1 MMPGSKLAVIVL
13 ALGLMCSAQS
23 SAPKTAAKIRAANA
37 TAVKATVKRAK
48 ARHSPAAAP
57 MPAPAPPAATA
68 EEVRLLREAMAQQQE
83 QLKQLQQAMAQ
94 RDSRIEQLTQQLHVT
109 PPAVSGGEST
119 SSASAI
125 QDETIKSL
133 QADVADLK
141 LNQTNSALS
150 TQEDQKRVSA
160 VEGVLGRFRFNG
172 DVRVRQEDFFQD
184 FNGCVRPSCAP
195 RFRER
200 IRLRFGVDGRINE
213 DFTAGLYVASG
224 VLTDPVS
231 TNETLTNFFE
241 KKTIGFDRG
250 FITYN
255 PVKHKWL
262 SLTGGKFA
270 YTWNRTSVTL
280 DPDLNP
286 EGFSEKLSWD
296 INNAG
301 FVKNFTA
308 MGMQL
313 FFNEVSKGVD
323 SFAAGG
329 QVSSRLQL
337 GHLWTMTPSYTAL
350 NWRNIDSILNAAPAV
365 TGNATVGPF
374 APNGLTNATF
384 TDAAGNR
391 HVLSQFLYSDLI
403 INNVIKTP
411 MPRFPFNLT
420 GEYLVNTR
428 AATNRSHVYYV
439 EGGLGQQR
447 NKGDWNF
454 GYAFLR
460 QEQDSVIGSFN
471 ESDQRAPTNVLQHHL
486 YLQYKLRQNLQL
498 AFTQWIGR
506 TLDVRLQNAAKA
518 TGLPAGRQDPF
529 LNRLQ
534 FDAIYS
540 F

>member
-1 MMPGSKLAVIVL
+1 MPGSKLAVIVL

-213 DFTAGLYVASG
+213 VFT
-224 VLTDPVS
+224 
-231 TNETLTNFFE
+231 
-241 KKTIGFDRG
+241 
-250 FITYN
+250 
-255 PVKHKWL
+255 
-262 SLTGGKFA
+262 
-270 YTWNRTSVTL
+270 
-280 DPDLNP
+280 
-286 EGFSEKLSWD
+286 
-296 INNAG
+296 
-301 FVKNFTA
+301 
-308 MGMQL
+308 
-313 FFNEVSKGVD
+313 
-323 SFAAGG
+323 
-329 QVSSRLQL
+329 
-337 GHLWTMTPSYTAL
+337 
-350 NWRNIDSILNAAPAV
+350 
-365 TGNATVGPF
+365 
-374 APNGLTNATF
+374 
-384 TDAAGNR
+384 
-391 HVLSQFLYSDLI
+391 
-403 INNVIKTP
+403 
-411 MPRFPFNLT
+411 
-420 GEYLVNTR
+420 
-428 AATNRSHVYYV
+428 
-439 EGGLGQQR
+439 
-447 NKGDWNF
+447 
-454 GYAFLR
+454 
-460 QEQDSVIGSFN
+460 
-471 ESDQRAPTNVLQHHL
+471 
-486 YLQYKLRQNLQL
+486 
-498 AFTQWIGR
+498 
-506 TLDVRLQNAAKA
+506 
-518 TGLPAGRQDPF
+518 
-529 LNRLQ
+529 
-534 FDAIYS
+534 
-540 F
+540 